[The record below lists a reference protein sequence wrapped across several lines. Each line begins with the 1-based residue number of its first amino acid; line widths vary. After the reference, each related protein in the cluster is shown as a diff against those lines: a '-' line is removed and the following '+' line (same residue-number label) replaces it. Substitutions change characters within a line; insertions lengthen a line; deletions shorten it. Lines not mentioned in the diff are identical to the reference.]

1 MSGGFWET
9 DWWAQSCFLCSF
21 SIIVLYDTFPSLS
34 LLYSHLLWVNTFRL
48 QGEYWCDWIYMSV
61 PVIMG
66 GPNLTTV
73 IYMSFWASDSLKT
86 RSTSF
91 IYCEKKRRD
100 LQWMFNQLSWVEIT
114 YKQSERFKGIHILY
128 PDCTFTLTRE
138 VVKAWLSQHLQQG
151 SEAANIR
158 W

>member
-1 MSGGFWET
+1 MILGNRLMSTVLF
-9 DWWAQSCFLCSF
+9 SLFLQYHCALWHF
-21 SIIVLYDTFPSLS
+21 SIPLTVIQSFIMSQYVQTAGWVLVWLNIYVCS
-34 LLYSHLLWVNTFRL
+34 
-48 QGEYWCDWIYMSV
+48 CDNGRTKSYHSNIYMSC
-61 PVIMG
+61 
-66 GPNLTTV
+66 
-73 IYMSFWASDSLKT
+73 WASDSLKT